1 MELNKALLDC
11 MQALRRRLRDELAL
25 DIRLSQS
32 DAVIALLG
40 GCLQSSDE
48 ETRRLGQ
55 RLGAHLSRPARLCL
69 SGWQATLRLAAP
81 TLPGSRPFAAE
92 AAPAGR
98 PATALDQARD
108 CTCHQVQNSSSASHR
123 LALGS

>member
-25 DIRLSQS
+25 DIRLSQN
-32 DAVIALLG
+32 DAVVALLG

-55 RLGAHLSRPARLCL
+55 RLAELTDQPPAAKPVASIPGPAVTA
-69 SGWQATLRLAAP
+69 SGSVRIYRGQRVYA
-81 TLPGSRPFAAE
+81 
-92 AAPAGR
+92 
-98 PATALDQARD
+98 
-108 CTCHQVQNSSSASHR
+108 
-123 LALGS
+123 